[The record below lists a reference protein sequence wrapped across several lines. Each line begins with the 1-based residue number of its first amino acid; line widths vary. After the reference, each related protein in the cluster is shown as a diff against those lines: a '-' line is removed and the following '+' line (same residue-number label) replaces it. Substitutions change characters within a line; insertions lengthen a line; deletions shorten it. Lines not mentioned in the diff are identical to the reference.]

1 MLASL
6 PASMLNQNHSD
17 LGIPNRFKLD
27 PSRSSASAARLTFTM
42 APQEL
47 VAKPSH
53 QFFNSAP
60 PARSTI
66 EVTRLPKDASVE
78 VEAIALRLK

>member
-1 MLASL
+1 
-6 PASMLNQNHSD
+6 
-17 LGIPNRFKLD
+17 
-27 PSRSSASAARLTFTM
+27 M